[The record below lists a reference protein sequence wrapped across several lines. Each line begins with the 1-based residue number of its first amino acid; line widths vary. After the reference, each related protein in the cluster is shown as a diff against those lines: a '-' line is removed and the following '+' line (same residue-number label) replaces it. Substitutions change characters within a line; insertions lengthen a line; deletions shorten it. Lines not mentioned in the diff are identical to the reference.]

1 MDKEFLTQRY
11 KELETKELMAMHKLK
26 VYRDENLIE
35 FFNRPNPL
43 QARLLEAWDD
53 QSFKVFTFCGANRIG
68 KCLSYFSRL
77 DTPHGRIPIGELYK
91 KGEPFDV
98 FSWDGKNKIIVKA
111 SAPFKKEG
119 LHKCYRVTMT
129 DGSWVEAADHH
140 RILTSRGWLSIQD
153 VHRTY
158 FSNLQETSLG
168 HDQSIQNEDALH
180 LNERGLNYQDH
191 CFEDHH
197 QNGGKPLLWSDIG
210 QFFSP
215 LQACVQRHGFVSY
228 SLDELEHIYTNIRQ
242 SIYDLLSIQD
252 GLLRNVAP
260 FFESVCHNVCRTLT
274 SFFEGFQLYPQPS
287 IAGVSGLQLDH
298 EVAQHQF
305 FSYGQSSEYT
315 ALSYVPPLKVTGE
328 NQIKCITPISTL
340 QEVYDFSVPVYK
352 NYFAGGIVHHNTT
365 IGTIIVFSTM
375 FGYFPWNN
383 KKIYFP
389 HNKPRKV
396 RYIGQDWE
404 KQVKTVVLPELE
416 KWWPKNRLVTKRK
429 NNQGID
435 AYWKDTLTGST
446 LELMSNGQESELHE
460 GWSGDLIC
468 IEENQRVLMG
478 DGIWREIK
486 NIEIGDEVWTISANH
501 LRSRNKV
508 LNKIDNGVRDI
519 VKVKLVGGP
528 EILCT
533 PEHEIYV
540 RSGSKNVR
548 DKKKCAV
555 DLTLEDRVF
564 CPLVEDENHN
574 RNDFYSIFDPILF
587 IIGAWIGDG
596 WIDKHRVFIATASD
610 EFREYFIKCL
620 PSGYKLVHR
629 KRYDY
634 EIQPSTGLIYYFLE
648 SLGLVGKKSNDKFIP
663 DGIFTLD
670 KKRKLEFIRGL
681 LSTDGWAI
689 KEGIGYASTSHR
701 LVKDLGFL
709 LNGLGI
715 HSTIQFKKSQ
725 KEGVWRDQW
734 FLMINKSASVIRL
747 IEMITYVPG
756 KNLKKTLEKAK
767 SRYITRSKVFNGQP
781 SADFKVS
788 DKSYRRSI
796 QYFRVKSVEPAGKA
810 RVYDLSIENNHNFI
824 CERMKVSNCYDEPP
838 KRDIR
843 VANAR
848 GLVDRKGR
856 ELFCMTLLKEAWVDR
871 EVIKAV
877 DKDGYPDN
885 SVFNIHGDISFNVGY
900 GITQEGVDQFAKTLT
915 DEEKEARLM
924 GIPSYMSG
932 LVYPNFSRK
941 KHIVNRFGI
950 PLDWVVDIAIDIHP
964 RTQQA
969 MLFCAVSPR
978 GDKYLINEIWA
989 HGDGNWVGEEIIRCV
1004 SINKYRVGRVIIDP
1018 LAKGDSNNTNSV
1030 FDKIQLI
1037 LWRNGMQLEV
1047 ACKDKTSGILEV
1059 KNHLMGP
1066 NNEPS
1071 LFIFNDLIRTIFEI
1085 EGYMY
1090 DKETQSPC
1098 VIGSTIIDTPSG
1110 QHQIKDIVGKEMFVY
1125 SYSNE
1130 IGRLDV
1136 KKASNIRKT
1145 GKKKEVWKLVMDRG
1159 ILFATPDHL
1168 IMLRNGKYKE
1178 LRNLKVYDSLM
1189 PLYRNINVDGYTQ
1202 INPNDYRS
1210 KKSSQYPSEH
1220 RFVYECVYGNIPE
1233 GMQIHHK
1240 DMNYRNHNPENLELV
1255 TCEDHRKIHIS
1266 NRVADIICIN
1276 CGKKFTQNVYW
1287 RKHCS
1292 KECRQKY
1299 GDSRRNRGFIYTCL
1313 ICGKEGKKIGGQKYC
1328 SVTCRGIAFRERRKI
1343 LPSYNHKVLSVEF
1356 YGYEDVYDMFVDEN
1370 HNFVA
1375 NGIVVHNCDK
1385 DDHMMENLYRLM
1397 LLDTQWTPV
1406 EYEAEEAEGQH
1417 YQGRSAVGG
1426 Y

>member
-68 KCLSYFSRL
+68 KCLTYQTL
-77 DTPHGRIPIGELYK
+77 IDTPHGKISIGELYK
-91 KGEPFDV
+91 RGRSFDV
-98 FSWDGKNKIIVKA
+98 YSWNGKEKVIAKA

-564 CPLVEDENHN
+564 CPLVEDE
-574 RNDFYSIFDPILF
+574 
-587 IIGAWIGDG
+587 
-596 WIDKHRVFIATASD
+596 
-610 EFREYFIKCL
+610 
-620 PSGYKLVHR
+620 
-629 KRYDY
+629 
-634 EIQPSTGLIYYFLE
+634 
-648 SLGLVGKKSNDKFIP
+648 
-663 DGIFTLD
+663 
-670 KKRKLEFIRGL
+670 
-681 LSTDGWAI
+681 
-689 KEGIGYASTSHR
+689 
-701 LVKDLGFL
+701 
-709 LNGLGI
+709 
-715 HSTIQFKKSQ
+715 
-725 KEGVWRDQW
+725 
-734 FLMINKSASVIRL
+734 
-747 IEMITYVPG
+747 
-756 KNLKKTLEKAK
+756 
-767 SRYITRSKVFNGQP
+767 ITRSKVFNGQP

-1090 DKETQSPC
+1090 DKETQSP
-1098 VIGSTIIDTPSG
+1098 
-1110 QHQIKDIVGKEMFVY
+1110 M
-1125 SYSNE
+1125 
-1130 IGRLDV
+1130 
-1136 KKASNIRKT
+1136 
-1145 GKKKEVWKLVMDRG
+1145 
-1159 ILFATPDHL
+1159 
-1168 IMLRNGKYKE
+1168 
-1178 LRNLKVYDSLM
+1178 
-1189 PLYRNINVDGYTQ
+1189 
-1202 INPNDYRS
+1202 
-1210 KKSSQYPSEH
+1210 
-1220 RFVYECVYGNIPE
+1220 
-1233 GMQIHHK
+1233 
-1240 DMNYRNHNPENLELV
+1240 
-1255 TCEDHRKIHIS
+1255 
-1266 NRVADIICIN
+1266 
-1276 CGKKFTQNVYW
+1276 
-1287 RKHCS
+1287 
-1292 KECRQKY
+1292 
-1299 GDSRRNRGFIYTCL
+1299 
-1313 ICGKEGKKIGGQKYC
+1313 
-1328 SVTCRGIAFRERRKI
+1328 
-1343 LPSYNHKVLSVEF
+1343 
-1356 YGYEDVYDMFVDEN
+1356 
-1370 HNFVA
+1370 
-1375 NGIVVHNCDK
+1375 DK